1 MKYFVLFVLIFTP
14 PVCIQSLPIEQNFSQ
29 MDKFNSDKED
39 KYPDHTLWEF
49 LLDKYV
55 DDSGYVDYSGVLK
68 DKQILEGYLNI
79 LKDNQPDQDWP
90 KNEKLAYYINL
101 YNAHTVHLI
110 LVNYPTKSI
119 KKISDPWDQKLI
131 PLQND
136 SISLGDLEHKI
147 LRKMGEP
154 RIHFAINCASAS
166 CPKLLNKAYLAEN
179 LDVQLHQAVK
189 EFINSKRNQ
198 IRQNH
203 LKLSKIF
210 KWYKKDF
217 PNGDIHSYIDNY
229 TNIDI
234 SQNAKVDYLEDEWNL
249 NGTW

>member
-79 LKDNQPDQDWP
+79 LKD
-90 KNEKLAYYINL
+90 
-101 YNAHTVHLI
+101 TVHLI

-234 SQNAKVDYLEDEWNL
+234 SQNAKVDYLEYDWNL